1 MFKVIV
7 VVCALCF
14 NVIAQLMLK
23 KGMTDINVISFN
35 RVIEIISSLYV
46 WAGFCFYGISFVL
59 YLYVLT
65 KFEVSYIYPIIMSAG
80 LILLLIFSVLFLNE
94 TFTFNKLLG
103 ILLISF
109 GIVAIVF

>member
-1 MFKVIV
+1 MFKIVIV
-7 VVCALCF
+7 ICALSL
-14 NVIAQLMLK
+14 NVVAQLMLK
-23 KGMTDINVISFN
+23 KGMTDINIISFD
-35 RVIEIISSLYV
+35 RMIEIIGSLYI
-46 WAGFCFYGISFVL
+46 WAGFCFYGVSFIL